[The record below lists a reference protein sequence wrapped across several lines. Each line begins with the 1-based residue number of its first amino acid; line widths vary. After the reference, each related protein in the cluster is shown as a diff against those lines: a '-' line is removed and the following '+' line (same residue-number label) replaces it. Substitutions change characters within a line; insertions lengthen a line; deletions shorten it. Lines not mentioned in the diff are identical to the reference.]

1 MTNKK
6 VFAFVAIFVS
16 VLGFAFVGALKPVI
30 NDYASKQNSSLAAFN
45 TEDENIQI
53 KTLHYDASSGYSK
66 MVEMLS
72 DVLGMDKD
80 DIVMSLEGGTKPR
93 EMLLSSG
100 ILFSD
105 LSELYS
111 FDIVGDGLVRFRV

>member
-30 NDYASKQNSSLAAFN
+30 INYSTKQHSSLTVFN
-45 TEDENIQI
+45 IEDENIQI
-53 KTLHYDASSGYSK
+53 KTLHYNASSGYSK

-72 DVLGMDKD
+72 DVLEMDKD

-93 EMLLSSG
+93 EMLLNSG
-100 ILFSD
+100 ILLSD

-111 FDIVGDGLVRFRV
+111 FDIVGDGLVRFRA